1 MMNEKNVE
9 KVNFAKKILSDRGI
23 IYKELKNGQLQVDTV
38 NFWATK
44 EKWYDTATGKKGKGI
59 NSFVKHLKDSN
70 II

>member
-1 MMNEKNVE
+1 MNEKNVT
-9 KVNFAKKILSDRGI
+9 KVNFVKKILSDKGI

-44 EKWYDTATGKKGKGI
+44 EKWYDTATGRKGQGI
-59 NSFVKHLKDSN
+59 NSFIKHLKDSN